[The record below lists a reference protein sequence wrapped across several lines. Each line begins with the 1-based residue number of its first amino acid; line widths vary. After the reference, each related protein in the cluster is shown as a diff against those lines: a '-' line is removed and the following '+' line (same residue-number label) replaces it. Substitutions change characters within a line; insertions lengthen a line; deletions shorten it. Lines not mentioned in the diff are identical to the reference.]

1 MINQNHHNN
10 LHVFRQIKF
19 EVELPATDPI
29 RHFTVLV
36 EEGKSNLNDLQKI
49 HVTPEVNPT

>member
-1 MINQNHHNN
+1 MINQNLHNN